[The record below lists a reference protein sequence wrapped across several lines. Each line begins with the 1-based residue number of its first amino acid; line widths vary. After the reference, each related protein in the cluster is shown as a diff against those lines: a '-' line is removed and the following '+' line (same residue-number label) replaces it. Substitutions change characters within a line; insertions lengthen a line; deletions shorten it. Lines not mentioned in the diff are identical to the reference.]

1 MDKSEE
7 KDEVVD
13 SKHHQP
19 KSSKS
24 WTNYLLEFLML
35 FLAVSLGF
43 LADNFREKNSENKA
57 ERQYII
63 SMIEDAELDK
73 VNLEHA
79 IASNNLRV
87 KHLDTLSNLCINYKP
102 EFDTQIYRHYIF
114 GIMHPE
120 FIKPTER
127 TMQQLK
133 NAGGMRL
140 IRNRVAVDNIIL
152 YDGFAEKLA
161 NQQEY
166 YERYQNSSIDLSM
179 KIINYQVFG
188 IGDIAAGKKNI
199 QNSKDDFR
207 VITNDPSKMIEFGNT
222 IVIYAGVARYYGVIL
237 KEMDEEAENL
247 IKTLK
252 KEYNL

>member
-1 MDKSEE
+1 M
-7 KDEVVD
+7 
-13 SKHHQP
+13 
-19 KSSKS
+19 
-24 WTNYLLEFLML
+24 LEFLML

-43 LADNFREKNSENKA
+43 MADNFREKNSENKV

-73 VNLEHA
+73 VNLKHA

-102 EFDTQIYRHYIF
+102 QFDTQIYRHYIF

-140 IRNRVAVDNIIL
+140 IRNRIAVDNIIL

-179 KIINYQVFG
+179 KIFNYQAFG
-188 IGDIAAGKKNI
+188 IGGIAAEMKNI
-199 QNSKDDFR
+199 QNSQGDFK
-207 VITNDPSKMIEFGNT
+207 VITDDASKIIEFGNT
-222 IVIYAGVARYYGVIL
+222 IVIYEGVAKYYEVIL
-237 KEMDEEAENL
+237 REMKENADIL